1 MENSIEIT
9 RYSCE
14 MHHEWD
20 QFVDCSKNATF
31 LLRRNYMD
39 YHADR
44 FTDCSLV
51 IRSKGRIVALL
62 PANISGSVVFSHA
75 GLTYGGLITDA
86 RMTAR
91 LMIDIVRGINDF
103 LSVHIGA
110 TAVVYK
116 PSPWIYHSMP
126 SEEDLYALTSV
137 CHASI
142 SSREISSTISLDNHP
157 RFSELRRRCVK
168 KAEKAGVDVRECD
181 DFSAFWQILSTNLQ
195 CKYGVSPVHT
205 LEEILLL
212 KHRFPKQIRLF
223 IAYCDDE
230 PIAGTVIFDTP
241 QVLHSQYISASPQG
255 KAIGALDLIFAHIIG
270 NYSGS
275 HRFFDFGKSTEQH
288 GKYLNSSLIFQ
299 KEGFGGRAV
308 CYDTYTWYLPS

>member
-1 MENSIEIT
+1 MDNSIEIT

-14 MHHEWD
+14 LLHEWN
-20 QFVDCSKNATF
+20 QFVDHSKNATF
-31 LLRRNYMD
+31 LLNRSYMD

-44 FTDCSLV
+44 FSDCSLV

-62 PANISGSVVFSHA
+62 PANISGSIVFSHG
-75 GLTYGGLITDA
+75 GLTYGGLITDH
-86 RMTAR
+86 RMTAN
-91 LMIDIVRGINDF
+91 LMIDIVRSINDF
-103 LSVHIGA
+103 IKVHIGA

-126 SEEDLYALTSV
+126 SEEDLYALSSV
-137 CHASI
+137 CHASL
-142 SSREISSTISLDNHP
+142 SAREISSTICLDNRP
-157 RFSELRRRCVK
+157 NFSELRRRCVK
-168 KAEKAGVDVRECD
+168 KAEKAGIDVRECN
-181 DFSAFWQILSTNLQ
+181 DFPAFWQILSTNLK
-195 CKYGVSPVHT
+195 CKYGVSPVHS

-223 IAYCDDE
+223 LAFLHDV
-230 PIAGTVIFDTP
+230 PLAGTVIFDTP
-241 QVLHSQYISASPQG
+241 QVLHSQYIAASPQG
-255 KAIGALDLIFAHIIG
+255 KDIGALDLIFAHIIG
-270 NYSGS
+270 NCHGF

-308 CYDTYTWYLPS
+308 CYDTYTWYL

>member
-1 MENSIEIT
+1 MDNSIEIT

-14 MHHEWD
+14 LLHEWN
-20 QFVDCSKNATF
+20 QFVDHSKNATF
-31 LLRRNYMD
+31 LLNRSYMD

-44 FTDCSLV
+44 FSDCSLV

-62 PANISGSVVFSHA
+62 PANISGSIVFSHG
-75 GLTYGGLITDA
+75 GLTYGGLITDH
-86 RMTAR
+86 RMTAN
-91 LMIDIVRGINDF
+91 LMIDIVRSINDF
-103 LSVHIGA
+103 IKVHIGA

-126 SEEDLYALTSV
+126 SEEDLYALSSV
-137 CHASI
+137 CHASL
-142 SSREISSTISLDNHP
+142 SAREISSTICLDNRP
-157 RFSELRRRCVK
+157 NFSELRRRCVK
-168 KAEKAGVDVRECD
+168 KAEKAGIYVRECD
-181 DFSAFWQILSTNLQ
+181 DFSAFWQILSTNLK
-195 CKYGVSPVHT
+195 CKYGVSPVHS

-223 IAYCDDE
+223 LAFLDDV
-230 PIAGTVIFDTP
+230 PLAGTVIFDTP
-241 QVLHSQYISASPQG
+241 QVLHSQYIAASPQG
-255 KAIGALDLIFAHIIG
+255 KDIGALDAIFAHIIG
-270 NYSGS
+270 NCHGS

-308 CYDTYTWYLPS
+308 CYDTYTWYL

>member
-1 MENSIEIT
+1 MDNSIEIT

-14 MHHEWD
+14 LLHEWN
-20 QFVDCSKNATF
+20 QFVDHSKNATF
-31 LLRRNYMD
+31 LLNRSYMD

-44 FTDCSLV
+44 FSDCSLV

-62 PANISGSVVFSHA
+62 PANISGSIVFSHG
-75 GLTYGGLITDA
+75 GLTYGGLITDH
-86 RMTAR
+86 RMTAN
-91 LMIDIVRGINDF
+91 LMIDIVRSINDF
-103 LSVHIGA
+103 IKVHIGA

-126 SEEDLYALTSV
+126 SEEDLYALSSV
-137 CHASI
+137 CHASL
-142 SSREISSTISLDNHP
+142 SAREISSTICLDNRP
-157 RFSELRRRCVK
+157 NFSELRRRCVK
-168 KAEKAGVDVRECD
+168 KAEKAGIDVRECD
-181 DFSAFWQILSTNLQ
+181 DFSAFWQILSTNLK
-195 CKYGVSPVHT
+195 CKYGVSPVHS

-223 IAYCDDE
+223 LAFLDDV
-230 PIAGTVIFDTP
+230 PLAGTVIFDTP
-241 QVLHSQYISASPQG
+241 QVLHSQYIAASPQG
-255 KAIGALDLIFAHIIG
+255 KDIGALDSIFAHIIG
-270 NYSGS
+270 NCHGS

-308 CYDTYTWYLPS
+308 CYNTYTWYI

>member
-1 MENSIEIT
+1 MDNSIEIT

-14 MHHEWD
+14 LLHEWN
-20 QFVDCSKNATF
+20 QFVDHSKNATF
-31 LLRRNYMD
+31 LLNRSYMD

-44 FTDCSLV
+44 FSDCSLV

-62 PANISGSVVFSHA
+62 PANISGSIVFSHG
-75 GLTYGGLITDA
+75 GLTYGGLITDH
-86 RMTAR
+86 RMTAN
-91 LMIDIVRGINDF
+91 LMIDIVRSINDF
-103 LSVHIGA
+103 IKVHIGA

-126 SEEDLYALTSV
+126 SEEDLYALSSV
-137 CHASI
+137 CHASL
-142 SSREISSTISLDNHP
+142 SAREISSTICLDNRP
-157 RFSELRRRCVK
+157 NFSELRRRCVK
-168 KAEKAGVDVRECD
+168 KAEKAGIDVRECN
-181 DFSAFWQILSTNLQ
+181 DFSAFWQILSTNLK
-195 CKYGVSPVHT
+195 CKYGVSPVHS

-223 IAYCDDE
+223 LAFLDDV
-230 PIAGTVIFDTP
+230 PLAGTVIFDTP
-241 QVLHSQYISASPQG
+241 QVMHSQYIAASPQG
-255 KAIGALDLIFAHIIG
+255 KDIGALDSIFAHIIG
-270 NYSGS
+270 NCHGS

-308 CYDTYTWYLPS
+308 CYDTYTWYL

>member
-1 MENSIEIT
+1 MDNSIEII

-14 MHHEWD
+14 LLHEWN
-20 QFVDCSKNATF
+20 QFVDHSKNATF
-31 LLRRNYMD
+31 LLNRSYMD

-44 FTDCSLV
+44 FSDCSLV

-62 PANISGSVVFSHA
+62 PANISGSIVFSHG
-75 GLTYGGLITDA
+75 GLTYGGLITDH
-86 RMTAR
+86 RMTAN
-91 LMIDIVRGINDF
+91 LMIDIVRSINDF
-103 LSVHIGA
+103 IKVHIGA

-126 SEEDLYALTSV
+126 SEEDLYALSSV
-137 CHASI
+137 CHASL
-142 SSREISSTISLDNHP
+142 SAREISSTICLDNRP
-157 RFSELRRRCVK
+157 NFSELRRRCVK
-168 KAEKAGVDVRECD
+168 KAEKAGIDVRECD
-181 DFSAFWQILSTNLQ
+181 DFSAFWQILSTNLK
-195 CKYGVSPVHT
+195 CKYGVSPVHS

-223 IAYCDDE
+223 LAFLDDV
-230 PIAGTVIFDTP
+230 PLAGIVIFDTP
-241 QVLHSQYISASPQG
+241 QVLHSQYIAASPQG
-255 KAIGALDLIFAHIIG
+255 KDIGALDSIFAHIIG
-270 NYSGS
+270 NCHGS

-308 CYDTYTWYLPS
+308 CYDTYTWYL

>member
-1 MENSIEIT
+1 MDNSIEIT

-14 MHHEWD
+14 LLHEWN
-20 QFVDCSKNATF
+20 QFVDHSKNATF
-31 LLRRNYMD
+31 LLNRSYMD

-44 FTDCSLV
+44 FSDCSLV
-51 IRSKGRIVALL
+51 IRSKGKIVALL
-62 PANISGSVVFSHA
+62 PVNISGSIVFSHG
-75 GLTYGGLITDA
+75 GLTYGGLITDH
-86 RMTAR
+86 RMTAN
-91 LMIDIVRGINDF
+91 LMIDIVRSINDF
-103 LSVHIGA
+103 IKVHIGA

-126 SEEDLYALTSV
+126 SEEDLYALSSV
-137 CHASI
+137 CHASL
-142 SSREISSTISLDNHP
+142 SAREISSTICLDNRP
-157 RFSELRRRCVK
+157 NFSELRRRCVK
-168 KAEKAGVDVRECD
+168 KAEKAGIDVRECD
-181 DFSAFWQILSTNLQ
+181 DFSAFWQILSTNLK
-195 CKYGVSPVHT
+195 CKYGVSPVHS

-223 IAYCDDE
+223 LAFLDDV

-241 QVLHSQYISASPQG
+241 QVLHSQYIAASPQG
-255 KAIGALDLIFAHIIG
+255 KDIGALDAIFAHIIG
-270 NYSGS
+270 NCHGS

-308 CYDTYTWYLPS
+308 CYDTYTWYL

>member
-1 MENSIEIT
+1 MDNSIEIT

-14 MHHEWD
+14 LLHEWN
-20 QFVDCSKNATF
+20 QFVDHSKNATF
-31 LLRRNYMD
+31 LLNRSYMD

-44 FTDCSLV
+44 FSDCSLV

-62 PANISGSVVFSHA
+62 PANISGSIVFSHG
-75 GLTYGGLITDA
+75 GLTYGGLITDH
-86 RMTAR
+86 RMTAN
-91 LMIDIVRGINDF
+91 LMIDIVRSINDF
-103 LSVHIGA
+103 IKVHIGA

-126 SEEDLYALTSV
+126 SEEDLYALSSV
-137 CHASI
+137 CHASL
-142 SSREISSTISLDNHP
+142 SAREISSTICLDNRP
-157 RFSELRRRCVK
+157 NFSELRRRCVK
-168 KAEKAGVDVRECD
+168 KAEKAGIDVRECD
-181 DFSAFWQILSTNLQ
+181 DFSAFWQILSTNLKY
-195 CKYGVSPVHT
+195 KYGVSPVHS

-223 IAYCDDE
+223 LAFLDDV
-230 PIAGTVIFDTP
+230 PLAGTVIFDTP
-241 QVLHSQYISASPQG
+241 QVMHSQYIAASPQG
-255 KAIGALDLIFAHIIG
+255 KDIGALDSIFAHIIG
-270 NYSGS
+270 NCHGS

-308 CYDTYTWYLPS
+308 CYDTYTWYL

>member
-1 MENSIEIT
+1 MDNSIEIT

-14 MHHEWD
+14 LLHEWN
-20 QFVDCSKNATF
+20 QFVDHSKNATF
-31 LLRRNYMD
+31 LLNRSYMD

-44 FTDCSLV
+44 FSDCSLV

-62 PANISGSVVFSHA
+62 PANISGSIVFSHG
-75 GLTYGGLITDA
+75 GLTYGGLITDH
-86 RMTAR
+86 RMTAN
-91 LMIDIVRGINDF
+91 LMIDIVRSINDF
-103 LSVHIGA
+103 IKVHIGA

-126 SEEDLYALTSV
+126 SEEDLYALSSV
-137 CHASI
+137 CHASL
-142 SSREISSTISLDNHP
+142 SAREISSTICLDNRP
-157 RFSELRRRCVK
+157 NFSELRRRCVK
-168 KAEKAGVDVRECD
+168 KAEKAGIDVRECD
-181 DFSAFWQILSTNLQ
+181 DFSAFWQILSTNLK
-195 CKYGVSPVHT
+195 CKYGVSPVHS

-223 IAYCDDE
+223 LAFLHDV
-230 PIAGTVIFDTP
+230 PLAGTVIFDTP
-241 QVLHSQYISASPQG
+241 HVLHSQYIAASPQG
-255 KAIGALDLIFAHIIG
+255 KDIGALDSIFAHIIG
-270 NYSGS
+270 NCHGS

-308 CYDTYTWYLPS
+308 CYDTYTWYL